1 MTPLANRRGARS
13 GELREVEAR
22 LMVGA
27 IGLER
32 VCSGGS
38 AVGVSSP
45 GFRAGRRRR
54 SGAWS
59 GGTGKSAKGKG
70 GGPPGFDARERRG
83 VGALRRA
90 SHGGI
95 AVAAGGG
102 LTGRVARD
110 GGSSARQRRAV
121 KVQRDA

>member
-1 MTPLANRRGARS
+1 
-13 GELREVEAR
+13 
-22 LMVGA
+22 MVGA

-32 VCSGGS
+32 VCGGGS

-59 GGTGKSAKGKG
+59 GGTGKSAKGKKG

-95 AVAAGGG
+95 AVAAGDG

-110 GGSSARQRRAV
+110 GGSSSRQRRAV